1 MTIDDFEWVEE
12 GFDAWLLVHK
22 QRDLTIAK
30 LYSFNGWNVMVLK
43 VYSRNNPLVVESFD
57 AAKAIATIT
66 AINNMENFPN
76 ADNYSKRASE
86 YRPEKIPRGV
96 FKVD

>member
-12 GFDAWLLVHK
+12 GFDTWFLVHK
-22 QRDLTIAK
+22 QREMTIAR
-30 LYSFNGWNVMVLK
+30 LQAFNGWNVIVRN
-43 VYSRNNPLVVESFD
+43 VYSSNNPLVVESFD

-66 AINNMENFPN
+66 AINNMENFPDAN
-76 ADNYSKRASE
+76 NYRTRAISAG
-86 YRPEKIPRGV
+86 PKKIPRGV